1 MIEIPLLKMW
11 PRHNIFK
18 NEAKAGLTEMQPL
31 TGLVETVMGVI
42 ALSFWCEPDTKNV

>member
-1 MIEIPLLKMW
+1 MIEIPLLKCGLGI
-11 PRHNIFK
+11 IFLRMK
-18 NEAKAGLTEMQPL
+18 QKKAITEMQSL